1 MQKMCIYQ
9 VTGFHVLYLYKDMA
23 CCLLLTMQEENLSWA
38 VPEVKT
44 VPVMVEEFSSI
55 LINAT
60 FKLVLGKMVQRF
72 NLQWSNLKFFLQDLK
87 VVGLVL
93 LEPLDQVGIAQEGN
107 DAIRLILQA
116 SKDV

>member
-1 MQKMCIYQ
+1 MFCIR
-9 VTGFHVLYLYKDMA
+9 TRA
-23 CCLLLTMQEENLSWA
+23 CRLLLTMQGENLSWA

-44 VPVMVEEFSSI
+44 VPVMVEKFSCI

-72 NLQWSNLKFFLQDLK
+72 NLQWSNLKLFLQDLK

-93 LEPLDQVGIAQEGN
+93 LEPLDQVGVAQE
-107 DAIRLILQA
+107 
-116 SKDV
+116 